1 MLRGY
6 TFSNQRVY
14 KNVDLSKDEIE
25 VLKKYVRD
33 IKQVDFK
40 EFIRGTLL
48 EDYYMDLREL
58 G

>member
-6 TFSNQRVY
+6 AFSNQRVY

-25 VLKKYVRD
+25 ALKKYVRD

-40 EFIRGTLL
+40 EFIKDTIL
-48 EDYYMDLREL
+48 EDYYMDFREI